1 MDMEVVR
8 SEIFEEN
15 GELVIQVV
23 RKIGGELI
31 AFTYDHAAL
40 VGDLALLLTSD
51 PSTESCTALLDSK
64 GFIEQDNKNILI
76 GFASS
81 FKENNL
87 EVLNE
92 IVEYESNNLELIEKH
107 ISGWR
112 LLPVQEKVYAIA
124 ELENYKNNELIVT
137 TSKKLIDGQSQSEVF
152 DDLTKTGVDTNLAK
166 EAIAQGKKV
175 KQEANLQNAKITLL
189 LGAGLAGIG
198 TLISSISYA
207 SASGGGSFVITTG
220 LILVGGWLI
229 IKGLWQLA
237 SSQI

>member
-15 GELVIQVV
+15 NELVIQVV

-31 AFTYDHAAL
+31 AITYDHVAL
-40 VGDLALLLTSD
+40 VGDLALLLTRD
-51 PSTESCTALLDSK
+51 PSTESCISLLDSK
-64 GFIEQDNKNILI
+64 GFIEQENKDILI
-76 GFASS
+76 RLASS

-107 ISGWR
+107 ISQWKF
-112 LLPVQEKVYAIA
+112 LPVQEKVYAIA
-124 ELENYKNNELIVT
+124 ELENYKKNELIVT
-137 TSKKLIDGQSQSEVF
+137 TSRKLIDGQSQSEVF
-152 DDLTKTGVDTNLAK
+152 DDLTKTGVDTNLAE
-166 EAIAQGKKV
+166 EAIAQGKKA
-175 KQEANLQNAKITLL
+175 KQEANLQNAKTTLL
-189 LGAGLAGIG
+189 IGVGLAGVG
-198 TLISSISYA
+198 ALISSISYA

-220 LILVGGWLI
+220 LILGGGWLI

-237 SSQI
+237 SSQL